1 MKEEFVMSENMKKFL
16 EMASKDENLK
26 NKLMELEKMEPA
38 EAIRTGIALAKEHGI
53 ELSEADFAKDEIGSG
68 LSDDEL
74 KAVAGGIIGYDRPQN
89 EIHAWAR
96 RTHCTGQTIVY
107 HPT

>member
-1 MKEEFVMSENMKKFL
+1 MSESMKKFL

-26 NKLMELEKMEPA
+26 QKI
-38 EAIRTGIALAKEHGI
+38 EACNDMNPSKAIQEVIALAKEHDI
-53 ELSEADFAKDEIGSG
+53 ELSEADFAKDEIASG
-68 LSDDEL
+68 LSEDEL